1 MRHLPERTPDLAES
15 GLRTRGRASLRG
27 PAPRIVSAVITP
39 SDRFRWRPEDEIVV
53 RPLTEE
59 EERAWADAQLERRAR
74 AAEAESRRSSAEE
87 APPPEAEQPA

>member
-1 MRHLPERTPDLAES
+1 MTRRTSAER
-15 GLRTRGRASLRG
+15 GG
-27 PAPRIVSAVITP
+27 PAPRIVSGVKAP

-59 EERAWADAQLERRAR
+59 EERQWADAQLERRAR